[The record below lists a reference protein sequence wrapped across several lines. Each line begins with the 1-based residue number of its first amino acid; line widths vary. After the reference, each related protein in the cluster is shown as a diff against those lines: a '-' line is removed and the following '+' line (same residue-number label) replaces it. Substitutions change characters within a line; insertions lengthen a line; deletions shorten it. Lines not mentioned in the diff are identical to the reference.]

1 MAEDLAEGH
10 APEPEE
16 GAGGV
21 ALEKGWRPDPHGR
34 FAFRWWDGSTWTAYV
49 TNGGDAQ
56 WDAAPLTDA
65 VERSPG
71 LPGIGVAIAGYAVG
85 VAAAFG
91 VHAAMDALPST
102 ELVISSLALW
112 VGLLGAVAFVSSRRG
127 TGSVVADF
135 AFRFGWSDIGF
146 GVGASLVGRLLAG
159 YAVSPFPLPRA
170 GRGGGNGPSIFDG
183 QKSTTVW
190 LILVF
195 VVCVGAPLVE
205 ELFFRGLVQRRL
217 IGRLG
222 VVPGIVIAS
231 LLFGAAHL
239 IAWSG
244 PITLAY
250 AWAVAA
256 GGLVLGSSYYA
267 SGRLGTSIIAHA
279 LFNAQA
285 LLAIAVL
292 R

>member
-10 APEPEE
+10 ASQPEE

-21 ALEKGWRPDPHGR
+21 VAEKGWRPDPHDR
-34 FAFRWWDGSTWTAYV
+34 FAYRWWDGSAWTAYV

-56 WDAAPLTDA
+56 WDSAPITEV

-71 LPGIGVAIAGYAVG
+71 LPGIGMAVAGYALG
-85 VAAAFG
+85 VAGAFG
-91 VHAAMDALPST
+91 VHAALDASPST
-102 ELVISSLALW
+102 ELVVSSLALW
-112 VGLLGAVAFVSSRRG
+112 VGLLGAVAIVSRVRG
-127 TGSVVADF
+127 TGSVVVDF
-135 AFRFGWSDIGF
+135 AFRFRWSDIGF
-146 GVGASLVGRLLAG
+146 GVAASLVGRVLAG

-170 GRGGGNGPSIFDG
+170 GRGRGDGPSIFDG

-190 LILVF
+190 LILIF
-195 VVCVGAPLVE
+195 VVCIGAPLVE

-217 IGRLG
+217 VGRLG
-222 VVPGIVIAS
+222 VVPGIAIAS

-256 GGLVLGSSYYA
+256 GGLVLGGSYHS